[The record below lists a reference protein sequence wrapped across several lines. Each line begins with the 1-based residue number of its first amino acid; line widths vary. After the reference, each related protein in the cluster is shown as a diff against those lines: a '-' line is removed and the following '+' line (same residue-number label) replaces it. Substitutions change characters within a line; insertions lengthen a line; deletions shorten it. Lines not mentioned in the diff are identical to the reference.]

1 MLKPALFLTLA
12 SAVWAGTTTIEE
24 EERTQPL
31 THRIASVLSV
41 DVRTFDGERLALE
54 KEFEGLPTPARVPSG
69 VRLGWHSA
77 ALKSPD
83 QDVWVQIDL
92 GQREEFDLVAIIAAR
107 GDAGM
112 AGGMGYGF
120 PVRFQVDVSDSPGFR
135 ERTLIAPPTLTPFPN
150 PGASPVLIP
159 VKGIS
164 ARYLRITV
172 IDPWPRQN
180 DAIVA
185 LGEVMILNGK
195 LNLAAGKAVRSSSNL
210 VNLPAWD
217 LSNLTD
223 GQSALGPPVAPD
235 PSPSNG
241 HLSKWEEDGGLM
253 KWVQVDLGES
263 KELQEVTLFPTRPPD
278 FLDAPGLGFP
288 LRFRVECAEEATFAN
303 LTTLFDTGAS
313 DFITPGDNPVSIDA
327 RGHHGRFIRITA
339 PRLFIREIGTTRH
352 GLALAEMQVWSGDA
366 NVALGR
372 PVQVSDAFDDPR
384 FPRWQPEYLVD
395 GYNSQF
401 RLMNLPDW
409 LKGLAKRGELE
420 RKRIELEAAHTAA
433 VNAALVT
440 AGQLALGV
448 VAELVFI
455 GGVLL
460 WRGRRQRRREL
471 EALRRRI
478 ASDLHDEIGS
488 NLGTIALVA
497 ERAGR
502 RADDAHLAGE
512 NFAEVRR
519 IASSTA
525 ESMCDLVWMLKDDG
539 ATLSELI
546 LRMREATSQMPDGL
560 SCSFDTQG
568 TLDDRHLPLHFVRH
582 LYLSFREMLHNALK
596 HAQASRLNIGL
607 DTSKRSLE
615 LTVTDDGVGF
625 TPDPDSATG
634 DGLPNLRQRAKA
646 LNGDLEITSA
656 IGQGTRIRLHV
667 PLPSSS

>member
-1 MLKPALFLTLA
+1 MLKRFLFLSLA
-12 SAVWAGTTTIEE
+12 APLWAEAEMEAAGSIE
-24 EERTQPL
+24 PL
-31 THRIASVLSV
+31 THQFAGYLSGE
-41 DVRTFDGERLALE
+41 VRALATERLALE
-54 KEFEGLPTPARVPSG
+54 KDIKVLPTPARLPSG
-69 VRLGWHSA
+69 PRLGWHST
-77 ALKSPD
+77 ALKSPE
-83 QDVWVQIDL
+83 QTVWVQVDL
-92 GQREEFDLVAIIAAR
+92 GAQKSFDLIALIPAQ
-107 GDAGM
+107 GDSGN
-112 AGGMGYGF
+112 AGGIGYGF
-120 PVRFQVDVSDSPGFR
+120 PVRFQIDVSNDPQFN
-135 ERTLIAPPTLTPFPN
+135 ERTLVCPPTLTPFPN
-150 PGASPVLIP
+150 PGAAPVLVP
-159 VKGIS
+159 VVGIS
-164 ARYLRITV
+164 ARFVRVTFLQ
-172 IDPWPRQN
+172 PWARST
-180 DAIVA
+180 DWIAA
-185 LGEVMILNGK
+185 LGELMVLKGK
-195 LNLAAGKAVRSSSNL
+195 LNLAVGKPVRASSNL
-210 VNLPAWD
+210 IALPAWD
-217 LSNLTD
+217 LANLTD
-223 GQSALGPPVAPD
+223 GQSALGPPVTRE

-241 HLSKWEEDGGLM
+241 HLSKWEENGNTV
-253 KWVQVDLGES
+253 KWAQVDLGES
-263 KELQEVTLFPTRPPD
+263 KELQEITLFPTRPTD
-278 FLDAPGLGFP
+278 FPDAPGLGFP
-288 LRFRVECAEEATFAN
+288 LRFRVECAAEATLAN
-303 LTTLFDTGAS
+303 PTLIFDTGDT

-327 RGHHGRFIRITA
+327 RGHRGRFIRIT
-339 PRLFIREIGTTRH
+339 PSRLFVREVAKTLH

-401 RLMNLPDW
+401 RLMDLPDW
-409 LKGLAKRGELE
+409 LQGLAKRGELE
-420 RKRIELEAAHTAA
+420 RKRIKLEAAHTAA

-440 AGQLALGV
+440 AGQLAVGGI
-448 VAELVFI
+448 AGLVFI

-497 ERAGR
+497 ERASR

-525 ESMCDLVWMLKDDG
+525 ESMRDLVWMLKDDG

-546 LRMREATSQMPDGL
+546 LRMREAASQMPDGL

-568 TLDDRHLPLHFVRH
+568 TMNDRHLPLHFVRH

-596 HAQASRLNIGL
+596 HAQASRLNIAL
-607 DTSKRSLE
+607 EISKRSLE
-615 LTVTDDGVGF
+615 LTVTDDGIGF
-625 TPDPDSATG
+625 TPDPHSATG